1 MFQLK
6 LLRFFTWHRAGLYRR
21 ADQLYFII
29 PHVNKT
35 KYEETVVSQ
44 DCGLWRE
51 AKREE
56 NQGVP
61 Q

>member
-1 MFQLK
+1 MLGLFQLE

-21 ADQLYFII
+21 ADSACKQNI
-29 PHVNKT
+29 
-35 KYEETVVSQ
+35 KYEETVVSP